1 MTSLLTLSVDIR
13 QNETLKENSSIF
25 ARIFAKQWIK
35 IMFFS
40 QQDANHVA
48 GDRART
54 FTSSIATK
62 ESSLINYFIFVHCHK
77 QRIVSV
83 YEDRNAH

>member
-1 MTSLLTLSVDIR
+1 
-13 QNETLKENSSIF
+13 
-25 ARIFAKQWIK
+25 
-35 IMFFS
+35 MFFS

-54 FTSSIATK
+54 FTSSIATR
-62 ESSLINYFIFVHCHK
+62 ECSLINYFIFVHCHK